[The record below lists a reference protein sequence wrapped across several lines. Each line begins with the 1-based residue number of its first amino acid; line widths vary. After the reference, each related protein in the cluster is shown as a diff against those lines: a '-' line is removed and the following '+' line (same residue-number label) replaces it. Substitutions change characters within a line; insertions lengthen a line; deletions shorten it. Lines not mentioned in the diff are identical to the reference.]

1 MILIHGKKLAAFGNR
16 EKIAV
21 QILTAVISGYRIF
34 GREAMW
40 DLLKEA
46 DEDYTRFL
54 NGKGKRNE

>member
-1 MILIHGKKLAAFGNR
+1 MILIHGIKFAAFGNR
-16 EKIAV
+16 EKIAA

-40 DLLKEA
+40 ELLKKA

-54 NGKGKRNE
+54 SGKEKRE